1 MSLTAESTPSQPPQW
16 RPMPS
21 PMPSP
26 MPAPE
31 RRSPLPMILT
41 PLAPEPGPDDVTGQL
56 LDRRILLLTGR
67 LDHETA
73 ELAAARLLLLDERS
87 HDPVTMHV
95 GCPAGELEAALTV
108 MATLDLVASTVTA
121 VAVGTIGGAAVAVYA
136 AAATRVAHPHVS
148 FLLHD
153 PSIEPSDDIRD
164 LSIAAEQRARELTTL
179 HERIARACGKDI
191 GAVADDRRSG
201 RLLTA
206 DEAVSYGLVEA
217 ITSRR

>member
-1 MSLTAESTPSQPPQW
+1 MSLIAESTPWQPPQW

-21 PMPSP
+21 PMPT
-26 MPAPE
+26 PE
-31 RRSPLPMILT
+31 HRSPLPMIVT
-41 PLAPEPGPDDVTGQL
+41 PLPPDSGGDDVTAQL

-67 LDHETA
+67 LDHEAA

-108 MATLDLVASTVTA
+108 MATLDLVDSTVTA
-121 VAVGTIGGAAVAVYA
+121 VAVGTIGGAAVAAYA
-136 AAATRVAHPHVS
+136 AANMRVAHPHSS

-153 PSIEPSDDIRD
+153 PSIEPNDDIRD
-164 LSIAAEQRARELTTL
+164 LAIAAEQRARDLASL
-179 HERIARACGKDI
+179 HERVARTCGRDV
-191 GAVADDRRSG
+191 ASVADDMRTG

-206 DEAVSYGLVEA
+206 QDAVDYGLVEE
-217 ITSRR
+217 ITPQR